1 MADRMTRL
9 VVDSPSLFYRAFFAV
24 PKSIKGPA
32 GNSVNAVRGYLDMV
46 SRVIVDRRP
55 EAVANVFDA
64 DWRPQWRVDLYAGY
78 KAKRAEDPP
87 ELPGQVPL
95 LLEVLDAAGL
105 PVAEAAGYEA
115 DDVIGTIAAAAGPE
129 ERLAVLT
136 GDRDLFQVV
145 RDPVVWVLYPLRGTS
160 SLATMDGA
168 GVRAKAGVP
177 AERYVDLAILRGD
190 PSDGLP
196 GVPGIGEKT
205 AAGLIADHPDLD
217 ALLAAAAEGRLSPR
231 LNAALTASADYIEA
245 MRKVAAVATDVD
257 YRISSPHPP
266 DRDRLA
272 AVAADNAIE
281 GPVERMLQA
290 VAGGAVDDH
299 HALGGQVADQHPGD
313 PEGQVDPGGQLG
325 HGQELPAGQGDR
337 AVLEAEPGRRVG
349 GDCGPADQVLD
360 GQVGAGGLGPTL
372 GHGVRP
378 QERARVGLVAAGHRP
393 VPPGRTRWLS
403 GRAIVGPRPR

>member
-1 MADRMTRL
+1 MTDRPTRL

-24 PKSIKGPA
+24 PKSIKGPD

-46 SRVIVDRRP
+46 SRVLVDRRP

-78 KAKRAEDPP
+78 KSTRAEDPP
-87 ELPGQVPL
+87 ELPGQVPV

-115 DDVIGTIAAAAGPE
+115 DDVIGTIAAAAGPQ

-145 RDPVVWVLYPLRGTS
+145 RDPVVWVLYPLKGTS
-160 SLATMDGA
+160 SLATMDRA
-168 GVRAKAGVP
+168 GVAAKCGVP
-177 AERYVDLAILRGD
+177 PERYVDLAILRGD

-196 GVPGIGEKT
+196 GVQGVGEKT
-205 AAGLIADHPDLD
+205 AVRLVADYPDLD
-217 ALLAAAAEGRLSPR
+217 DLLAAAAAGRLAPG
-231 LNAALTASADYIEA
+231 LAAALTASAGYIEA

-257 YRISSPHPP
+257 YRISDPHPP

-272 AVAADNAIE
+272 TLAADNAIE

-290 VAGGAVDDH
+290 MEQAG
-299 HALGGQVADQHPGD
+299 LAD
-313 PEGQVDPGGQLG
+313 
-325 HGQELPAGQGDR
+325 PA
-337 AVLEAEPGRRVG
+337 
-349 GDCGPADQVLD
+349 
-360 GQVGAGGLGPTL
+360 
-372 GHGVRP
+372 
-378 QERARVGLVAAGHRP
+378 
-393 VPPGRTRWLS
+393 
-403 GRAIVGPRPR
+403 

>member
-1 MADRMTRL
+1 MADQMTRL
-9 VVDSPSLFYRAFFAV
+9 VVDSPSLFYRAFFAL
-24 PKSIKGPA
+24 PKSIKGPD

-46 SRVIVDRRP
+46 SRVLVDRRP

-64 DWRPQWRVDLYAGY
+64 DWRPQWRVDLYPGY

-87 ELPGQVPL
+87 ELPGQVPV

-115 DDVIGTIAAAAGPE
+115 DDVIGTIAAAAGPG

-290 VAGGAVDDH
+290 LEQAG
-299 HALGGQVADQHPGD
+299 LAD
-313 PEGQVDPGGQLG
+313 
-325 HGQELPAGQGDR
+325 PA
-337 AVLEAEPGRRVG
+337 
-349 GDCGPADQVLD
+349 
-360 GQVGAGGLGPTL
+360 
-372 GHGVRP
+372 
-378 QERARVGLVAAGHRP
+378 
-393 VPPGRTRWLS
+393 
-403 GRAIVGPRPR
+403 